1 MCMFAVV
8 VLIVGEPETFLVTA
22 GLELGYHEG
31 VYRGGT
37 DVLLPAEH
45 TAAGRWGRDPVPDAF
60 PTERCSRTTAKDI
73 LGCDLDRD
81 CDLHD
86 LCVDPLR
93 IEWPIEFQDTYYGR
107 AGFPTVERRR
117 EWPVSSISLISS
129 TFSITTRSLDPS
141 ILLFQHITM
150 GANVSV
156 SRLSTIGPGQAFNTQ
171 IPHGKLSRSA
181 IAALGEL
188 GYGQTGYNDE
198 PAVVNFFATASQ
210 AEEYHKRA
218 IELLKEKTPKKLRA
232 EFPIV
237 VKPCRVTRMIQPTA
251 M

>member
-1 MCMFAVV
+1 VACV
-8 VLIVGEPETFLVTA
+8 I
-22 GLELGYHEG
+22 
-31 VYRGGT
+31 
-37 DVLLPAEH
+37 
-45 TAAGRWGRDPVPDAF
+45 
-60 PTERCSRTTAKDI
+60 
-73 LGCDLDRD
+73 
-81 CDLHD
+81 DLHHFIHI
-86 LCVDPLR
+86 LQTTLTHPHS
-93 IEWPIEFQDTYYGR
+93 
-107 AGFPTVERRR
+107 
-117 EWPVSSISLISS
+117 PV
-129 TFSITTRSLDPS
+129 
-141 ILLFQHITM
+141 QHITM

-218 IELLKEKTPKKLRA
+218 IEL
-232 EFPIV
+232 PIV

>member
-1 MCMFAVV
+1 MACVIDFYH
-8 VLIVGEPETFLVTA
+8 LIYIL
-22 GLELGYHEG
+22 HHH
-31 VYRGGT
+31 
-37 DVLLPAEH
+37 LLARPLNP
-45 TAAGRWGRDPVPDAF
+45 PV
-60 PTERCSRTTAKDI
+60 
-73 LGCDLDRD
+73 
-81 CDLHD
+81 
-86 LCVDPLR
+86 
-93 IEWPIEFQDTYYGR
+93 QY
-107 AGFPTVERRR
+107 
-117 EWPVSSISLISS
+117 
-129 TFSITTRSLDPS
+129 
-141 ILLFQHITM
+141 ITM

-251 M
+251 L

>member
-1 MCMFAVV
+1 
-8 VLIVGEPETFLVTA
+8 
-22 GLELGYHEG
+22 
-31 VYRGGT
+31 
-37 DVLLPAEH
+37 
-45 TAAGRWGRDPVPDAF
+45 
-60 PTERCSRTTAKDI
+60 
-73 LGCDLDRD
+73 
-81 CDLHD
+81 
-86 LCVDPLR
+86 
-93 IEWPIEFQDTYYGR
+93 
-107 AGFPTVERRR
+107 
-117 EWPVSSISLISS
+117 
-129 TFSITTRSLDPS
+129 
-141 ILLFQHITM
+141 M

-188 GYGQTGYNDE
+188 GYGQTKYDDD

-210 AEEYHKRA
+210 AEENHRRA
-218 IELLKEKTPKKLRA
+218 VELLKEKTPKKLRN